1 MRKRWL
7 WLLGIVAGLIIVLI
21 AASFFIDEPLRRYA
35 EEAINARLEGYTVR
49 VGNLDLHPWR
59 FAVDVSEVTI
69 TQDANPEPPIVHV
82 PRLQAGLHWRAL
94 LSGRAVG
101 KSRVERPQV
110 YLNLQQIRKEAADE
124 VPLQEKGW
132 QEALTEVTLLQI
144 NVLEVLEGTVT
155 YIDEEP
161 AEPVHLTHLN
171 LRAEN
176 IRNIRTP
183 EDEFPSTLQLEST
196 IFDSGK
202 IWLDGR
208 ADFLAA
214 PHPAVQAQLRLEQ
227 VELGYVKPM
236 ARRYNVFIAAG
247 TLSGAGEMTYT
258 SALRVVHLQQA
269 TLEGL
274 HMDYVYTGG
283 PAPVNAEEVKA
294 VAEEVTKAP
303 DLILRADEVHI
314 VNSDVGFMNRAAAP
328 NYRLF
333 LTRLEMHL
341 TNFSN
346 QLTEGTA
353 AAKVTGHFMG
363 SGRTVVGAS
372 FRPETNGPDFALAAA
387 IEHTNMRAL
396 NPLLRAYG
404 NFDVLQG
411 FFSVYTE
418 MRVQNRAVRGYV
430 KPLLRELD
438 VYDPGQDQEKGLFQ
452 KLYEGVV
459 GGISELLENSPRD
472 EVATVANISGRL
484 ENPQAST
491 WQVLVH
497 LIQNAFFDAILPG
510 FRRELGRGSR

>member
-1 MRKRWL
+1 
-7 WLLGIVAGLIIVLI
+7 
-21 AASFFIDEPLRRYA
+21 
-35 EEAINARLEGYTVR
+35 
-49 VGNLDLHPWR
+49 
-59 FAVDVSEVTI
+59 
-69 TQDANPEPPIVHV
+69 
-82 PRLQAGLHWRAL
+82 
-94 LSGRAVG
+94 
-101 KSRVERPQV
+101 
-110 YLNLQQIRKEAADE
+110 
-124 VPLQEKGW
+124 
-132 QEALTEVTLLQI
+132 
-144 NVLEVLEGTVT
+144 
-155 YIDEEP
+155 
-161 AEPVHLTHLN
+161 
-171 LRAEN
+171 
-176 IRNIRTP
+176 
-183 EDEFPSTLQLEST
+183 
-196 IFDSGK
+196 
-202 IWLDGR
+202 
-208 ADFLAA
+208 
-214 PHPAVQAQLRLEQ
+214 
-227 VELGYVKPM
+227 
-236 ARRYNVFIAAG
+236 
-247 TLSGAGEMTYT
+247 
-258 SALRVVHLQQA
+258 
-269 TLEGL
+269 
-274 HMDYVYTGG
+274 MDYIYTGG
-283 PAPVNAEEVKA
+283 PTPVKAEEVKEA
-294 VAEEVTKAP
+294 AEEVPETP
-303 DLILRADEVHI
+303 DLILRADEVNI
-314 VNSDVGFMNRAAAP
+314 VNSDVGFMNRAAKP
-328 NYRLF
+328 NYRVF
-333 LTRLEMHL
+333 LTKLEMHL

-404 NFDVLQG
+404 NFDVVQG

-491 WQVLVH
+491 WPVLVH

>member
-1 MRKRWL
+1 MANRTTPANGDERAQVLPLLDALKVRTGKRGRPRKR
-7 WLLGIVAGLIIVLI
+7 LGVL
-21 AASFFIDEPLRRYA
+21 ATDKGYDAKALRQKLRQRGIWA
-35 EEAINARLEGYTVR
+35 QIPKR
-49 VGNLDLHPWR
+49 VWKTKKHRGR
-59 FAVDVSEVTI
+59 
-69 TQDANPEPPIVHV
+69 PIKKGV
-82 PRLQAGLHWRAL
+82 PRFQA
-94 LSGRAVG
+94 
-101 KSRVERPQV
+101 ER
-110 YLNLQQIRKEAADE
+110 
-124 VPLQEKGW
+124 
-132 QEALTEVTLLQI
+132 TFT
-144 NVLEVLEGTVT
+144 
-155 YIDEEP
+155 
-161 AEPVHLTHLN
+161 
-171 LRAEN
+171 
-176 IRNIRTP
+176 
-183 EDEFPSTLQLEST
+183 F
-196 IFDSGK
+196 
-202 IWLDGR
+202 
-208 ADFLAA
+208 
-214 PHPAVQAQLRLEQ
+214 
-227 VELGYVKPM
+227 
-236 ARRYNVFIAAG
+236 
-247 TLSGAGEMTYT
+247 
-258 SALRVVHLQQA
+258 
-269 TLEGL
+269 
-274 HMDYVYTGG
+274 
-283 PAPVNAEEVKA
+283 
-294 VAEEVTKAP
+294 
-303 DLILRADEVHI
+303 LRADEVNI
-314 VNSDVGFMNRAAAP
+314 VNSDVGFMNRAAKP
-328 NYRLF
+328 NYRVF
-333 LTRLEMHL
+333 LTKLEMHL

-404 NFDVLQG
+404 NFDVVQG

-491 WQVLVH
+491 WPVLVH